1 MIEPMSFG
9 RRRRPPSCL
18 SDLTLDRIVAGAPT
32 TRATVETHLAT
43 CALCTQRLA
52 ELRRL
57 NVRAA
62 LVLADG
68 PRKLRRR
75 LWRRT
80 IVRTTQTF
88 AAAAAMLALVVL
100 LPMWRKPGGHERTK
114 GQALPLELS
123 VVARQADGRV
133 VELAPGGV
141 VHPGDAVRF
150 VLSTGQEGD
159 VVVLGLDAAGKVSVY
174 VADGGRGLHVPSGVR
189 QPMPGSIVLDA
200 TPGAE
205 RVVALLCPREQSV
218 ADAVDAA
225 RARLTEAAR
234 DPHRT
239 GELHLPGCAES
250 DWMMEKTS
258 GP

>member
-1 MIEPMSFG
+1 
-9 RRRRPPSCL
+9 
-18 SDLTLDRIVAGAPT
+18 
-32 TRATVETHLAT
+32 
-43 CALCTQRLA
+43 
-52 ELRRL
+52 
-57 NVRAA
+57 
-62 LVLADG
+62 
-68 PRKLRRR
+68 
-75 LWRRT
+75 
-80 IVRTTQTF
+80 
-88 AAAAAMLALVVL
+88 
-100 LPMWRKPGGHERTK
+100 
-114 GQALPLELS
+114 
-123 VVARQADGRV
+123 
-133 VELAPGGV
+133 ELAPGGR

-150 VLSTGQEGD
+150 VLSTGHDGE

-174 VADGGRGLHVPSGVR
+174 VADGERGLHVPSGAR

-218 ADAVDAA
+218 AEAVDVA